1 MAYSWKSHALLGAVH
16 INALGASAVT
26 DAQGAVAMGTGG
38 GMLSMNAS
46 RAVLV
51 DEAAAT
57 ITAVNESS
65 I

>member
-16 INALGASAVT
+16 IDALGASAET
-26 DAQGAVAMGTGG
+26 DAQGAGAMGIGG
-38 GMLSMNAS
+38 GMHSMNAS

-57 ITAVNESS
+57 IAAVNERS